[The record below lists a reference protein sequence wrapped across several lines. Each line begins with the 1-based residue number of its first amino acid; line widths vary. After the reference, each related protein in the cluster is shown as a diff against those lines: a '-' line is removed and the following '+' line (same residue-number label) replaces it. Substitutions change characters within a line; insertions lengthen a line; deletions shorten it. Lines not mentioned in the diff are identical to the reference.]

1 MSRRTH
7 AVLTL
12 ALTLTLAAC
21 TDAVTPPVQQ
31 QSEVDFRLLDPE
43 LYQVRGETRTGYITG
58 PDGQPMLVTYV
69 DVGGIGY
76 YQGDIVLGPVD
87 QIATTLLQYN
97 KSSTVQLGVTRDG
110 SYGSQYRW
118 PSARMPYVIDGSIE
132 NSTAIQNALALVEQS
147 TGLVTF
153 VPRTS
158 QGDYVRFVADD
169 AVCASFV
176 GRIGGEQL
184 IWIDESWCDSGRIAH
199 EVLHALGMWHEMS
212 RCDRDN
218 VVEIQWDNVS
228 GGTGNNNFAKH
239 CTDGTDHFGYE
250 EYSIMH
256 YSQYAACND
265 PCLGPTIVSLRGL
278 GYAMGQRDSLA
289 YSDRGTIDKLYPPGA
304 WISSGPSEIYQDGTY
319 SWTASSTS
327 GYQSA
332 VYRWERQWEG
342 SSEKE
347 PLEGGAFGTIELP
360 VRRGE
365 PPFTLW
371 VTADLSVGWSPQ
383 AGNVRVLSGPG
394 GQYVFVCGPGLC

>member
-1 MSRRTH
+1 MSRRTLGVL
-7 AVLTL
+7 AV
-12 ALTLTLAAC
+12 ALTLAAC
-21 TDAVTPPVQQ
+21 TDELTPPVQP
-31 QSEVDFRLLDPE
+31 QSDVDFRVLDPE
-43 LYQVRGETRTGYITG
+43 LYQIRGETRTGYITG
-58 PDGQPMLVTYV
+58 PDGQPMLVTYI
-69 DVGGIGY
+69 DAGGIGY

-87 QIATTLLQYN
+87 QIPTTLLQYN
-97 KSSTVQLGVTRDG
+97 KSPMVEQGVTRDG
-110 SYGSQYRW
+110 SQYRW
-118 PSARMPYVIDGSIE
+118 LSASMPYVIDGSIE

-158 QGDYVRFVADD
+158 EPDYVRFVADS

-176 GRIGGEQL
+176 GRIGGQQL

-199 EVLHALGMWHEMS
+199 EVLHGLGMWHEMS
-212 RCDRDN
+212 RCDRDI

-256 YSQYAACND
+256 YSQYAACID
-265 PCLGPTIVSLRGL
+265 PCPGPTIVSLRGL
-278 GYAMGQRDSLA
+278 GYVMGQRDSLA

-304 WISSGPSEIYQDGTY
+304 WIASGPYEIYQDGTY

-332 VYRWERQWEG
+332 AYMWDRKWEG
-342 SSEKE
+342 SSNWE

-360 VRRGE
+360 VSRSE
-365 PPFTLW
+365 PSFTLR

-383 AGNVRVLSGPG
+383 AGSVRVLSGPNT
-394 GQYVFVCGPGLC
+394 QYVFVCGPGPGSCSP